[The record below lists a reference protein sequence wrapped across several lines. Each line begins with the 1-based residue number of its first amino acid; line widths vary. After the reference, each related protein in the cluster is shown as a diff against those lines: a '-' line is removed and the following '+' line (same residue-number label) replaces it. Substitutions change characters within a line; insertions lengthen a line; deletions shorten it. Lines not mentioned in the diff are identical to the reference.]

1 MVISE
6 DLTPGYRIPG
16 LIPDRVRAQRRI
28 RPGCVRSCDSKGPQ
42 ILRGRKVAGAP
53 RPGSADGNSRFLDIP
68 F

>member
-16 LIPDRVRAQRRI
+16 LIPARVYTQRHI
-28 RPGCVRSCDSKGPQ
+28 RRGCVRGHNSKGPQ
-42 ILRGRKVAGAP
+42 ILRGRKGVGASRP
-53 RPGSADGNSRFLDIP
+53 RSADGNSRFLDIP